1 MALIPVSRHVPV
13 TEKKLAIMGRESRS
27 AVWSLSRTDGSAYA
41 KEV

>member
-1 MALIPVSRHVPV
+1 MALIPVPRHVHV
-13 TEKKLAIMGRESRS
+13 AVKILVIMGRESRS